1 MVGKISIGA
10 TMGTHSL
17 GEQNDN
23 NINRYTGLMIGQ
35 GLGSKLEVDGL
46 NQAI

>member
-1 MVGKISIGA
+1 
-10 TMGTHSL
+10 MGTHSL